1 MPNAPSPPGP
11 FQWKTWFHGLIQ
23 PDTVSPQSV
32 CGNSSQLSTEIHSPP
47 PNRIPVWSGG
57 QRNSFRKLHF
67 PGALAVRQGHAV
79 EFGPMSRDLLGISG
93 KAFLSDL
100 LYPSPFPSS
109 CFECRHNAWKCSSH
123 FVAMRLKKKKPHT
136 NYGGEGSEAEF
147 SMTSSSSCSSPT
159 LLLCPYL
166 LNRVSV
172 RCSRTQSQLLC
183 AACETSPLS
192 PRGTQAG
199 DPTLTC
205 ETDRQSRFDAW
216 DRGLRA
222 GALG

>member
-23 PDTVSPQSV
+23 PDTASPQSV
-32 CGNSSQLSTEIHSPP
+32 CGNSSQLSTKIHSPP

-100 LYPSPFPSS
+100 MCPSPFPSS

-123 FVAMRLKKKKPHT
+123 FVAMRWKKNHT
-136 NYGGEGSEAEF
+136 LIMVEKEVKLSSQWHPQAVVRALHYFYVPICLIEF
-147 SMTSSSSCSSPT
+147 LLGAAKHNPNCYVLPVRLAPSAPRAHRQVT
-159 LLLCPYL
+159 LH
-166 LNRVSV
+166 
-172 RCSRTQSQLLC
+172 
-183 AACETSPLS
+183 
-192 PRGTQAG
+192 
-199 DPTLTC
+199 
-205 ETDRQSRFDAW
+205 
-216 DRGLRA
+216 
-222 GALG
+222 